1 MKRISVLGIVALLG
15 LGAVAQEAVVK
26 EAERAMKK
34 DASLAE
40 VVKIITPAFS
50 DPSTSNQAATYYI
63 PGKTGFNEYDKL
75 LIKLQLNQID
85 DKGRKQRIESILEG
99 YDYFVKALPYDSLPD
114 AKGKVKPKY
123 SKDIVNT
130 VAGHFPDFYSL
141 GIEAYNDFQ
150 DYAKAYEC
158 WDIYT
163 QMPSNPVFGKA
174 LPKETVPNDTI
185 LAEVMFNMGVAA
197 WNMEDFNRSLTA
209 FNNAIEKGYNKRQV
223 YDFAIAVAT
232 HAGMD
237 DQVVAIAR
245 KAFPIYGDENPDYIG
260 IIINN
265 YINKGQY
272 ADAVKAIDD
281 ALQTDPNNSQ
291 YYVIKG
297 VLMETDEVG
306 GDARA
311 MYEKAVA
318 LDSNNAKALFNLG
331 RMYYNDAL
339 KIYDAAPTDNAGFNR
354 VFENDFKPV
363 MLKSVDLFER
373 STEASAEDDDNEAL
387 KLLEN
392 AYYLLNDETNMNL
405 TKQRMGR

>member
-34 DASLAE
+34 DATLDE

-63 PGKTGFNEYDKL
+63 PGKAGFNEYDKL
-75 LIKLQLNQID
+75 LIKLQLGQID
-85 DKGRKQRIESILEG
+85 DKGRKQRIQSIVDG
-99 YDYFVKALPYDSLPD
+99 YNYFLKALPLDSVPD
-114 AKGKVKPKY
+114 AKGKIKTKY

-141 GIEAYNDFQ
+141 GIDAYNDFQ
-150 DYAKAYEC
+150 DYRKAYEC

-163 QMPSNPVFGKA
+163 SMPSSPVFGKA
-174 LPKETVPNDTI
+174 LQKEAVPNDTI

-197 WNMEDFNRSLTA
+197 WNMEDFDLSLRA
-209 FNNAIEKGYNKRQV
+209 FKNAMDKGYNKRQV

-237 DQVVAIAR
+237 DEVVAIAR
-245 KAFPIYGDENPDYIG
+245 RAFPLYGDENPDYVG

-272 ADAVKAIDD
+272 AEAVKAIDD
-281 ALQTDPNNSQ
+281 ALAKDPENSQ

-297 VLMETDEVG
+297 VLMETEEVG
-306 GDARA
+306 GDAKS

-318 LDSNNAKALFNLG
+318 LDPANAKALFNLG

-339 KIYDAAPTDNAGFNR
+339 KIYDAAPTDNAGFNK

-363 MLKSVDLFER
+363 MLKAVDLFER
-373 STEASAEDDDNEAL
+373 STDVSSEDDDNEAL

-405 TKQRMGR
+405 TKQRQG

>member
-34 DASLAE
+34 EASLTE

-63 PGKTGFNEYDKL
+63 PGKTAFNEYDKL
-75 LIKLQLNQID
+75 LIKLQLGQLD

-99 YDYFVKALPYDSLPD
+99 YDYFVKALPLDSVVD

-130 VAGHFPDFYSL
+130 VAGHYPDFYQL
-141 GIEAYNDFQ
+141 GIEATNDFR
-150 DYAKAYEC
+150 DYANAYKC
-158 WDIYT
+158 WEIYT
-163 QMPSNPVFGKA
+163 SIPTNPVYAKV
-174 LPKETVPNDTI
+174 LQKEVVPNDTI
-185 LAEVMFNMGVAA
+185 LSEVMFNMGIVAY
-197 WNMEDFNRSLTA
+197 NMEDFPASLQA
-209 FNNAIEKGYNKRQV
+209 FKNAIKKGYNKQQV
-223 YDFAIAVAT
+223 YDFAIAVASQM
-232 HAGMD
+232 GND
-237 DQVVAIAR
+237 DEVVALAGE
-245 KAFPIYGDENPDYIG
+245 AFPLYGQENPDYIG

-272 ADAVKAIDD
+272 AQAVKSIDD
-281 ALQTDPNNSQ
+281 ALKTDPDNSQ

-297 VLMETDEVG
+297 ILMETEEVG
-306 GDARA
+306 GDAKA
-311 MYEKAVA
+311 MYEKAVS
-318 LDSNNAKALFNLG
+318 LDPANAKALFNLG
-331 RMYYNDAL
+331 RMYYNEAL
-339 KIYDAAPTDNAGFNR
+339 KIYDGAPTDNAGFMR

-363 MLKSVDLFER
+363 MVKSVDLFER
-373 STEASAEDDDNEAL
+373 STDVSADDDDSEAL